1 MKNFIKTML
10 FAFFAMVISATTY
23 AEPSPPNI
31 ENEDAFIA
39 QNEMPGEPGK
49 VLLVVDTNLNTY
61 HPENPPIVQHASMN
75 PVDYGLVGTMALG
88 IMGLLTYMIRSD
100 RADRQKLTDAIDNL
114 RNSVEAQ
121 RQSNDRLSAEIHSLV
136 KGLESRMDNMEDSVR
151 RIEDQIRR
159 S

>member
-1 MKNFIKTML
+1 MKNFILMLL
-10 FAFFAMVISATTY
+10 FAFSAI
-23 AEPSPPNI
+23 AFLPPSQAGP
-31 ENEDAFIA
+31 DQYDDHQIA
-39 QNEMPGEPGK
+39 QNESGK

-61 HPENPPIVQHASMN
+61 HPEIAPQPQVASMN